1 MTGSHNASYVQSG
14 LAALRE
20 IDETREGKIVN
31 PNEAAALLAEIEQL
45 RDALESANEPTPKHS
60 RGCHCGRCE

>member
-1 MTGSHNASYVQSG
+1 MADSQNVSYVQSG

-20 IDETREGKIVN
+20 IDETQEGKIVN

-45 RDALESANEPTPKHS
+45 RDALESANEPKPKHS
-60 RGCHCGRCE
+60 RGCVCGRCE